1 MIKGYSDFLF
11 EADSV
16 NTQINALKTEISTY
30 EDTISAANKLV
41 TDAVNPAAKKAAKIS
56 ALKIEATTLPKIAVS
71 KTKMAGLLSNP
82 DAKLD

>member
-30 EDTISAANKLV
+30 ED

-71 KTKMAGLLSNP
+71 KTKMAGLLSSP